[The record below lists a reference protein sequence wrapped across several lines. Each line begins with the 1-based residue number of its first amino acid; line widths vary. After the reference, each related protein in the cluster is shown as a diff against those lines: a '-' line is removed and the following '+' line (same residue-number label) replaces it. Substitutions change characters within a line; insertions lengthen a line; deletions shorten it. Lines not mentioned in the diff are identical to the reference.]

1 MNEAPDDFE
10 KAANAKPPGL
20 WRELWT
26 LLRTNKKWWL
36 LPIIIAL
43 VAVGVIIA
51 VAVAV
56 PSAAP
61 FIYSFF

>member
-1 MNEAPDDFE
+1 MSESPDDFE
-10 KAANAKPPGL
+10 KAAQSRPPGL
-20 WRELWT
+20 CRELWS

-43 VAVGVIIA
+43 AAVGVIIA
-51 VAVAV
+51 LAVAI

-61 FIYSFF
+61 FIYSLF

>member
-1 MNEAPDDFE
+1 MQDDPEAFE
-10 KAANAKPPGL
+10 KAAQSRPPGL

-43 VAVGVIIA
+43 ATVGLLIA
-51 VAVAV
+51 LAAAM
-56 PSAAP
+56 PAAAP

>member
-1 MNEAPDDFE
+1 MQDAPGDFE
-10 KAANAKPPGL
+10 KAAQAKPPGL

-43 VAVGVIIA
+43 AAVGLLIA
-51 VAVAV
+51 LAAAV
-56 PSAAP
+56 PAAAP